1 MVKAI
6 NRAMIRAQSW
16 AMTHDISSK
25 AGTRFLAICAAL
37 TGSISPAMA
46 FGNNNSGT
54 AVAANITEG
63 IRDAMNTAY
72 GAMRN
77 IGIVVGVCGVAL
89 AAFFLLTGGDK
100 GMEKAKKTLL
110 YTAIGFGV
118 LMLAVPL
125 VNFFVSMF
133 SNSTQDL
140 GNVTQF
146 N

>member
-46 FGNNNSGT
+46 LGGNSGS
-54 AVAANITEG
+54 AVANNIVEG
-63 IRDAMNTAY
+63 IQDAMNTAY

-110 YTAIGFGV
+110 YTVIGFGV